1 MKTGKTAPTRAVIY
15 VRQSKTH
22 DDSISQEL
30 QEAACRDYAA
40 RKGYEVVATE
50 ADIDFSGLDMKK
62 RRGLARALGKF
73 TDRQAEV
80 LIVWRWS
87 RLSRKRYDQAYLMQK
102 IEDAG
107 GRVESALEPT
117 DPTAAGEF
125 SRDMLLAMAAFES
138 KQKSETWN
146 QTHER
151 RLEKGLP
158 ASGTKYFGYI
168 KFHDRYEIHEEMA
181 QHIREA
187 YRMFIDGK
195 GTHLIAKMLNA
206 ANARDMVWET
216 KDGESWLEVRDE
228 WNAAKVYTVLRYD
241 FYRGKIM
248 HEGKEYPGD
257 HTPLISEA
265 TWQAFQKA
273 TKREA
278 MIPAAEKGNDY
289 WLARLVK
296 CGHCG
301 GAMSKSETKVG
312 KYLRCRGKASGTSCP
327 GVRCRQDHVETAV
340 WVWLL
345 DHLDDLANQLP
356 SDDDAKHAADE
367 AVVTTRQA
375 MDAASKA
382 ITDLQLMAVR
392 MSWNDSQIRGAMD
405 ELQPELERA
414 TTAHEEALARQ
425 GSFTPAADVMERWKR
440 GMELRDKLAMEQPIY
455 DDDGNIIGPPAEAD
469 PEFRARVTE
478 EFAADLRAIIKSI
491 TVSPKFADKSGRLRK
506 GETRPVRLER
516 YKIEAA

>member
-1 MKTGKTAPTRAVIY
+1 MKTGNAASTRAVIY
-15 VRQSKTH
+15 VRQSRTH
-22 DDSISQEL
+22 DGSISQEL
-30 QEAACRDYAA
+30 QEASCREYAQ

-62 RRGLARALGKF
+62 RKGLARAMDLF
-73 TDRQAEV
+73 TDRKADL

-87 RLSRKRYDQAYLMQK
+87 RLSRKTYDQAYLINE
-102 IEDAG
+102 IEKAG
-107 GRVESALEPT
+107 GRVESAMEPT
-117 DPTAAGEF
+117 EPGAAGEF

-138 KQKSETWN
+138 KQKSETWK
-146 QTHER
+146 QTHDR
-151 RLEKGLP
+151 RLAKGLP

-168 KFHDRYEIHEEMA
+168 KYPDRYEVHEEMA

-195 GTHLIAKMLNA
+195 GTHLIAKMLNSSGA
-206 ANARDMVWET
+206 HEQITVKE
-216 KDGESWLEVRDE
+216 DGEHIMEKRGE
-228 WNAAKVYTVLRYD
+228 WNATKVLQVLRYD

-248 HEGKEYPGD
+248 HEGKEYPGA
-257 HTPLISEA
+257 HQAVISDA
-265 TWQAFQKA
+265 TWHAFQKA

-278 MIPAAEKGNDY
+278 MIPSAEKGNDY
-289 WLARLVK
+289 WLSRLVK

-301 GAMSKSETKVG
+301 GAMSRAENKSG
-312 KYLRCRGKASGTSCP
+312 KYLRCRGKANGTSCP
-327 GVRCRQDHVETAV
+327 GVRCRQDHVEWAV

-367 AVVTTRQA
+367 AVVTTRAA
-375 MDAASKA
+375 MEAASKA

-392 MSWNDSQIRGAMD
+392 MSWNDSQVRGAMD

-414 TTAHEEALARQ
+414 TAEYEEALARQ

-440 GMELRDKLAMEQPIY
+440 GMELRNKLAMEQPVY
-455 DDDGNIIGPPAEAD
+455 DDDGNIIGPAQEAD
-469 PEFRARVTE
+469 PEFQAKVTA

-491 TVSPKFADKSGRLRK
+491 TVSPDFPDKTGRLRK
-506 GETRPVRLER
+506 GETRPVQLER
-516 YKIEAA
+516 YTIEPV